1 VSALVQ
7 AKPPF
12 TAHGQAVKDAD
23 GDLVIA
29 CDDTLTPCGL
39 WKDRAGDELAVC
51 DRCGR
56 VQIRMDW
63 AAKEQCGIEVN
74 P

>member
-1 VSALVQ
+1 MSALVQ
-7 AKPPF
+7 ARPPF
-12 TAHGQAVKDAD
+12 SAVGHAVKDAD
-23 GDLVIA
+23 GNWVVA

-39 WKDRAGDELAVC
+39 WKDRAGDELAIC

-56 VQIRMDW
+56 VQIRMDS
-63 AAKEQCGIEVN
+63 ATPEQCGIEVK